1 MEKYI
6 YDESNGLWYERD
18 GDYYIPCLKLP
29 EINIGIW
36 GERYLTYIR
45 EHKKLLHTKLM
56 INGTLYT
63 HLAEINQQAE
73 DMFSE
78 LVNQM
83 KIREGITEHLKAQ
96 NQMEW
101 VRRMNNI
108 RQRANEIIYK
118 GLIYAWVALFLKKH
132 LNPLLA

>member
-1 MEKYI
+1 MEQYI
-6 YDESNGLWYERD
+6 HDKDNGLWYERN
-18 GDYYIPCLKLP
+18 GDYYVPCLKLP

-63 HLAEINQQAE
+63 HLAENNKQAE
-73 DMFSE
+73 EMFSE

-83 KIREGITEHLKAQ
+83 KTREGITEQLKAE
-96 NQMEW
+96 NQLEW
-101 VRRMNNI
+101 VRLINNI
-108 RQRANEIIYK
+108 RSRVEEIIYK
-118 GLIYAWVALFLKKH
+118 ELIYT
-132 LNPLLA
+132 

>member
-1 MEKYI
+1 MEQYI

-83 KIREGITEHLKAQ
+83 KTNEGITEQLKAQ

-118 GLIYAWVALFLKKH
+118 ELIYV
-132 LNPLLA
+132 

>member
-1 MEKYI
+1 MIIEKYI
-6 YDESNGLWYERD
+6 YDENNGLWYERD
-18 GDYYIPCLKLP
+18 GDYYIPYLKLP

-36 GERYLTYIR
+36 VERYLTYIR
-45 EHKKLLHTKLM
+45 KYEKLLHTKLM
-56 INGTLYT
+56 VSGTLYT

-73 DMFSE
+73 ELFSE

-83 KIREGITEHLKAQ
+83 KLREGITEQLKAQ

-118 GLIYAWVALFLKKH
+118 ELIYA
-132 LNPLLA
+132 

>member
-1 MEKYI
+1 MEQYI
-6 YDESNGLWYERD
+6 YDKRNGLWYERD

-73 DMFSE
+73 EMFLE
-78 LVNQM
+78 LTNQI
-83 KIREGITEHLKAQ
+83 KTNEGITEQLKAE
-96 NQMEW
+96 NQLEW

-108 RQRANEIIYK
+108 RQRATEIVNHE
-118 GLIYAWVALFLKKH
+118 LIYV
-132 LNPLLA
+132 

>member
-1 MEKYI
+1 MEQYI

-18 GDYYIPCLKLP
+18 GDYYIPCLRLP

-45 EHKKLLHTKLM
+45 EHKKLLHTKLVV
-56 INGTLYT
+56 NGTLYT

-73 DMFSE
+73 ELFSE

-83 KIREGITEHLKAQ
+83 KTREGITEQLKAQ
-96 NQMEW
+96 NQLEW

-108 RQRANEIIYK
+108 CQRANEIIYK
-118 GLIYAWVALFLKKH
+118 ELIYI
-132 LNPLLA
+132 

>member
-1 MEKYI
+1 MEQYI
-6 YDESNGLWYERD
+6 YDETNGLWYERN

-29 EINIGIW
+29 ETNIGIW
-36 GERYLTYIR
+36 GERYLAYIR

-73 DMFSE
+73 DIFSE

-83 KIREGITEHLKAQ
+83 KTREGITEQLKAQ

-108 RQRANEIIYK
+108 RSRTNEIIYNE
-118 GLIYAWVALFLKKH
+118 LIYV
-132 LNPLLA
+132 

>member
-1 MEKYI
+1 MEQYI

-29 EINIGIW
+29 ETNIGIW

-56 INGTLYT
+56 INGTLYD
-63 HLAEINQQAE
+63 HLAEINKQAE
-73 DMFSE
+73 EMFSE

-83 KIREGITEHLKAQ
+83 KTNEGITEVPFGAVMELEFVKNKRGVIHL
-96 NQMEW
+96 
-101 VRRMNNI
+101 RR
-108 RQRANEIIYK
+108 ATVL
-118 GLIYAWVALFLKKH
+118 G
-132 LNPLLA
+132 

>member
-1 MEKYI
+1 MEQYI
-6 YDESNGLWYERD
+6 YDETNGLWYERD

-56 INGTLYT
+56 INGTLYS
-63 HLAEINQQAE
+63 HLAEINKQAE
-73 DMFSE
+73 EMYSE
-78 LVNQM
+78 LVKEM
-83 KIREGITEHLKAQ
+83 KIREGITEQLKAE
-96 NQMEW
+96 NQLEW

-108 RQRANEIIYK
+108 RSRANEIIYSE
-118 GLIYAWVALFLKKH
+118 LIHV
-132 LNPLLA
+132 

>member
-1 MEKYI
+1 MEQYI
-6 YDESNGLWYERD
+6 YDKSNGLWYERD

-56 INGTLYT
+56 LNGTLYD
-63 HLAEINQQAE
+63 HLAEINKRAE
-73 DMFSE
+73 EMFFE

-83 KIREGITEHLKAQ
+83 KAREGITEQLKAE
-96 NQMEW
+96 NHLEW

-108 RQRANEIIYK
+108 RSRANEIVNQE
-118 GLIYAWVALFLKKH
+118 LIYT
-132 LNPLLA
+132 

>member
-1 MEKYI
+1 MEQYI

-36 GERYLTYIR
+36 GERHLTYIR
-45 EHKKLLHTKLM
+45 EHRKLLHTKWI

-63 HLAEINQQAE
+63 RLTEINQQAE

-78 LVNQM
+78 LVKQM
-83 KIREGITEHLKAQ
+83 KNREGITEQLKSQ

-108 RQRANEIIYK
+108 RQRVNEIIYK
-118 GLIYAWVALFLKKH
+118 ELICV
-132 LNPLLA
+132 

>member
-18 GDYYIPCLKLP
+18 GDYYIPCQKLP
-29 EINIGIW
+29 EINIGLW
-36 GERYLTYIR
+36 GERYLTYIC

-73 DMFSE
+73 EMFSE

-83 KIREGITEHLKAQ
+83 KSSEGITEQLKAD

-108 RQRANEIIYK
+108 RQRANEIIYEE
-118 GLIYAWVALFLKKH
+118 LIYV
-132 LNPLLA
+132 